1 MEDKKKM
8 KEYNEKLKKVLE
20 EKRSTSKLK
29 EVPKT
34 DQELKTEREE
44 QRKKKKDLKSF
55 LSGQKDKI

>member
-1 MEDKKKM
+1 M

-55 LSGQKDKI
+55 LSGQKDKIQLSY